1 MSHQHIVDPLVA
13 FTETVLVPNP
23 EKVNEAAVYAASTA
37 VKAARAAGRV
47 PLLVE
52 VTVRVTPQ

>member
-1 MSHQHIVDPLVA
+1 MSQQHFVDPLVA
-13 FTETVLVPNP
+13 FTETVVVPNP
-23 EKVNEAAVYAASTA
+23 EKVNDAAVYAASAA